1 MAITTNGLQL
11 ARIAGAVF
19 NQQLSASDYSEILAA
34 NKTAAELDAWANAAV
49 AAEFRNKTTTDIAKA
64 VLNNVGLSSVAGLEN
79 WVAGQLN
86 AGGGLAKAGATMFAM
101 LNDFS
106 NMSAQDA
113 TYGAA
118 VTIFNLKAANSQML
132 SQTPGTKT
140 GTYSA
145 IPTVESGST
154 FTLTSSTDVFP
165 GTSGSDTFNGVI
177 QANGA
182 TGTTIAPGDVVNGG
196 SGVDTLNI
204 SVAGA
209 LATNGYTLSAVQ
221 TTGVEKVLVNNF
233 NTNDSLDNTFDTAL
247 MSGVTT
253 VGVSAS
259 DAAGDSIFTGM
270 TSIVA
275 AEMNNGS
282 GDLTLT
288 YNAAA
293 VAGTADSQTL
303 NVSNLSAGTFTSDG
317 IETLNINTGLVKST
331 LTNVASNALKTINVP
346 GATDLTIST
355 ALTNATINA
364 SAATGAVSVLLG
376 SASHSV
382 TGGAGND
389 TIDAAGQLSSA
400 DTINGGS
407 GTDTLKLT
415 SGNATVAVGT
425 SASKGALFNVSGIE
439 IIDVAATAD
448 TAVLDLD
455 ATSGV
460 TTVVAA
466 ANTKTVTFTGAAGA
480 ESTTATITF
489 VLNGTTYTST
499 ANLSGDAAADVSAA
513 NTAVKNTIN
522 GIAGGKFLATAG
534 TTGAITVTALTGEAL
549 EIVVTDQTGAT
560 AAESAYSDVSFT
572 NITTQAVDVFSADAV
587 TASLIDASGTA
598 DVLNINLKTLS
609 ADKGFDHSVGTVTA
623 NLIETINLS
632 VTGMT
637 DLKVTTV
644 AALTGSAV
652 KTLNITGDSDLT
664 ISAFTSSTALTTIDG
679 STASGDLVLAEAP
692 AAKDQSIKT
701 GSGNDTIIM
710 GAYLTAADTIDGGA
724 NNTATGSTTIGTDKL
739 TATGNIGTVTTA
751 AALKI
756 ANVENI
762 EIATG
767 GAAATYIDAAAI
779 TGASNIA
786 ASSTSGTVKLT
797 NLAAGTKIGLGIGTG
812 EAASTF
818 DLTLTDAT
826 GAADSI
832 TVDYSDTIDASTS
845 NTLKIAA
852 AVETLNVSA
861 SKVSAGTL
869 TSTLVNTD
877 MAAKNIVVT
886 DGADTGAILAL
897 GTLNAATTNV
907 DASKYAGIVTVT
919 TAATGAVTVSANG
932 KVANNVTTGAGADTI
947 TLAGTAGTTV
957 QTIAGGTGND
967 ILNITVDSSASDFT
981 SVSAVETINI
991 TVGGNKQAG
1000 VDDSTKDN
1008 GLNLATTLNIL
1019 GGDALSSFTFSST
1032 GVITDAGSV
1041 TTIDASS
1048 FNGKIALVLDS
1059 DALDANLTIK
1069 GGALLTDTVTT
1080 TVSTATTAEVVK
1092 SMTGVEI
1099 LVLNSTN
1106 NDTDNR
1112 IDLTNVTGL
1121 TTLTTQFTTTTN
1133 ADNLNVSGLASGVKV
1148 TAASTNTGDTLII
1161 DLLDKAAADNA
1172 LTLELVAANYN
1183 AAADTLTFTAAG
1195 LETLN
1200 VSAKNTNAGLLNLA
1214 GVAATSSTGNVTVNV
1229 SGTGGLTL
1237 KGLSSLTNV
1246 VNASTATGSIVLASG
1261 DRAATAM
1268 TITTGE
1274 GDDSVAMRHAN
1285 DVLNGG
1291 LGTSDTLV
1299 LTPNFVLGG
1308 LLVDLT
1314 SATDQITT
1322 FNGSAN
1328 AAAQIGFEN
1337 VDLSGITGSFGADI
1351 TAIKTGSTITGTA
1364 NNDVITGGAGVE
1376 TITATAGN
1384 DSASLLGGNDILI
1397 MTDTQFDNV
1406 SDANNGTYD
1415 FGTGTGDT
1423 LRISNALSGVDADLV
1438 DFSNVEILKA
1448 TTNLS
1453 TLTVGANFK
1462 TAGFTTIDSTGV
1474 TLATTMS
1481 AQGTATTQLKI
1492 TGFTV
1497 NDTAETFLFGGTD
1510 AAWDDAVTDWTIT
1523 AGRATKTGASVA
1535 DFYTAFG
1542 GVTGT
1547 AGEIA
1552 IFTNGGNTYVYAE
1565 GVGTGATDDSFLEI
1579 VGVELTTVSA
1589 THGALVFHFG

>member
-1 MAITTNGLQL
+1 MRSFYCSECG
-11 ARIAGAVF
+11 F
-19 NQQLSASDYSEILAA
+19 EILKKL
-34 NKTAAELDAWANAAV
+34 NYFPL
-49 AAEFRNKTTTDIAKA
+49 TTSMD
-64 VLNNVGLSSVAGLEN
+64 S
-79 WVAGQLN
+79 
-86 AGGGLAKAGATMFAM
+86 
-101 LNDFS
+101 
-106 NMSAQDA
+106 
-113 TYGAA
+113 
-118 VTIFNLKAANSQML
+118 
-132 SQTPGTKT
+132 
-140 GTYSA
+140 
-145 IPTVESGST
+145 
-154 FTLTSSTDVFP
+154 FP

-196 SGVDTLNI
+196 AGVDVLNI

-233 NTNDSLDNTFDTAL
+233 NTNDALDNTIDTAL
-247 MSGVTT
+247 MAGLTT
-253 VGVSAS
+253 VGVAAS
-259 DAAGDSIFTGM
+259 DAAGDTIFSGM
-270 TSIVA
+270 NAIVA
-275 AEMNNGS
+275 AEMSNGS
-282 GDLTLT
+282 GDLTVT
-288 YNAAA
+288 YNAA
-293 VAGTADSQTL
+293 VVTGTADSQTL

-317 IETLNINTGLVKST
+317 IETLNVNTGLVKST
-331 LTNVASNALKTINVP
+331 VTNVASNALKTVNIA

-355 ALTNATINA
+355 ALTAATINA
-364 SAATGAVSVLLG
+364 SAATGAVSVKLG
-376 SASHSV
+376 SATQSV

-389 TIDAAGQLSSA
+389 TIDVAGNLSSA
-400 DTINGGS
+400 DTISGGA
-407 GTDTLKLT
+407 GIDTLKFT
-415 SGNATVAVGT
+415 SGNATTAVGT
-425 SASKGALFNVSGIE
+425 SASKGGLFNVSGIE

-460 TTVVAA
+460 TNVLAA
-466 ANTKTVTFTGAAGA
+466 ANVKTVTFATAAVN
-480 ESTTATITF
+480 STAIAYTLNGVTYATDATDGNATVTEAGVLLANKINATSGFTATADTGVVTI
-489 VLNGTTYTST
+489 TST
-499 ANLSGDAAADVSAA
+499 
-513 NTAVKNTIN
+513 
-522 GIAGGKFLATAG
+522 
-534 TTGAITVTALTGEAL
+534 TGEAI
-549 EIVVTDQTGAT
+549 EIGSFSGGMIAGNTTV
-560 AAESAYSDVSFT
+560 SAYSDVSFT
-572 NITTQAVDVFSADAV
+572 NLTTQAVDVFSADAV
-587 TASLIDASGTA
+587 TASLKDPSGTA

-623 NLIETINLS
+623 NLIETINLG

-644 AALTGSAV
+644 GALDASAI

-664 ISAFTSSTALTTIDG
+664 ISAFGTAVTTIDG
-679 STASGDLVLAEAP
+679 STSSGDLNLAAMG

-701 GSGNDTIIM
+701 GSGNDTIAM

-724 NNTATGSTTIGTDKL
+724 NNIATGSTTIGTDKL

-786 ASSTSGTVKLT
+786 VSSTSGTVALSK
-797 NLAAGTKIGLGIGTG
+797 LAAGVKIGLGISTG

-818 DLTLTDAT
+818 DLTLADAT

-832 TVDYSDTIDASTS
+832 TVDYSDSIDASTS

-852 AVETLNVSA
+852 AVETLNISA
-861 SKVSAGTL
+861 SKVATGTL

-877 MAAKNIVVT
+877 MAAKNIIVT

-907 DASKYAGIVTVT
+907 DASKYAGKLTAT

-932 KVANNVTTGAGADTI
+932 KVANNITTGAGVDTI
-947 TLAGTAGTTV
+947 TLAGNLGTIV

-967 ILNITVDSSASDFT
+967 ILNVTVDNSSSDFT

-991 TVGGNKQAG
+991 TEGGNKQAG
-1000 VDDSTKDN
+1000 VDNSTKDD

-1019 GGDALSSFTFSST
+1019 GGDALSSFTFSSS

-1048 FNGKIALVLDS
+1048 FNGAIALVLDAN
-1059 DALDANLTIK
+1059 ALDANLTIK
-1069 GGALLTDTVTT
+1069 GGALLTDKVTT
-1080 TVSTATTAEVVK
+1080 SVTTNTTPEIVK
-1092 SMTGVEI
+1092 SMTGVET
-1099 LVLNSTN
+1099 LVLNSAD
-1106 NDTDNR
+1106 NDTDAR

-1133 ADNLNVSGLASGVKV
+1133 GDNLNVSGLATGVKV
-1148 TAASTNTGDTLII
+1148 TAASTNTNDTLII

-1237 KGLSSLTNV
+1237 KALSSLTNV
-1246 VNASTATGSIVLASG
+1246 VNASTATGAIVLASG

-1274 GDDSVAMRHAN
+1274 AADTVAMRHAN

-1291 LGTSDTLV
+1291 LGTDTMDINV
-1299 LTPNFVLGG
+1299 NFVLGG
-1308 LLVDLT
+1308 VQVDLS
-1314 SATDQITT
+1314 SATDQVTT

-1328 AAAQIGFEN
+1328 SAAQIGFEN
-1337 VDLSGITGSFGADI
+1337 VDLSAVTGSFGADV
-1351 TAIKTGSTITGTA
+1351 TAIKTGSTIIGTA
-1364 NNDVITGGAGVE
+1364 NADNITGGAGADSITMGKTSTALVYDAINAGSGTDTLVIVGSVTTSTTE
-1376 TITATAGN
+1376 SQNVINLSSTSDQVGTINNATESQIQIGFENVDLSGLTVSSGGGITITAIAAGSNIIATADTDVIVGGAGVDTINGGDAGDSIRGGGGADIITAG
-1384 DSASLLGGNDILI
+1384 
-1397 MTDTQFDNV
+1397 
-1406 SDANNGTYD
+1406 
-1415 FGTGTGDT
+1415 GTGTEVIQILTAAG
-1423 LRISNALSGVDADLV
+1423 AGGGESG
-1438 DFSNVEILKA
+1438 
-1448 TTNLS
+1448 TY
-1453 TLTVGANFK
+1453 
-1462 TAGFTTIDSTGV
+1462 
-1474 TLATTMS
+1474 
-1481 AQGTATTQLKI
+1481 TATTAN
-1492 TGFTV
+1492 TV
-1497 NDTAETFLFGGTD
+1497 NTAAFDKYSGLAAGDTFKLLTAYTGNAGAAAGLVATSVHGTTL
-1510 AAWDDAVTDWTIT
+1510 AS
-1523 AGRATKTGASVA
+1523 ATLTLA
-1535 DFYTAFG
+1535 DNSIHLIRGTYTASSNTFVGAAAGVDSLLIYDADATLTTSAYEAVVIIGYNG
-1542 GVTGT
+1542 GSASAMGGNAGVITLGT
-1547 AGEIA
+1547 AA
-1552 IFTNGGNTYVYAE
+1552 
-1565 GVGTGATDDSFLEI
+1565 
-1579 VGVELTTVSA
+1579 
-1589 THGALVFHFG
+1589 

>member
-1 MAITTNGLQL
+1 M
-11 ARIAGAVF
+11 
-19 NQQLSASDYSEILAA
+19 
-34 NKTAAELDAWANAAV
+34 NA
-49 AAEFRNKTTTDIAKA
+49 
-64 VLNNVGLSSVAGLEN
+64 
-79 WVAGQLN
+79 
-86 AGGGLAKAGATMFAM
+86 
-101 LNDFS
+101 
-106 NMSAQDA
+106 
-113 TYGAA
+113 
-118 VTIFNLKAANSQML
+118 
-132 SQTPGTKT
+132 
-140 GTYSA
+140 
-145 IPTVESGST
+145 
-154 FTLTSSTDVFP
+154 
-165 GTSGSDTFNGVI
+165 
-177 QANGA
+177 
-182 TGTTIAPGDVVNGG
+182 
-196 SGVDTLNI
+196 
-204 SVAGA
+204 
-209 LATNGYTLSAVQ
+209 
-221 TTGVEKVLVNNF
+221 
-233 NTNDSLDNTFDTAL
+233 
-247 MSGVTT
+247 
-253 VGVSAS
+253 
-259 DAAGDSIFTGM
+259 
-270 TSIVA
+270 IVA

-288 YNAAA
+288 YNAS
-293 VAGTADSQTL
+293 VVVGTADSQTL

-331 LTNVASNALKTINVP
+331 VTNVASNALKTINVT

-355 ALTNATINA
+355 ALTNTTINA
-364 SAATGAVSVLLG
+364 SAATGAVSVKLG
-376 SASHSV
+376 AAAQSV
-382 TGGAGND
+382 TGGSAND
-389 TIDAAGQLSSA
+389 TIDAAGNLAST
-400 DTINGGS
+400 DTINGGA

-466 ANTKTVTFTGAAGA
+466 ANIKTALGTTMVN
-480 ESTTATITF
+480 STAITF
-489 VLNGTTYTST
+489 VLNGVTY
-499 ANLSGDAAADVSAA
+499 
-513 NTAVKNTIN
+513 
-522 GIAGGKFLATAG
+522 
-534 TTGAITVTALTGEAL
+534 TTGATDGSADATEAGVLIAGIINAIPGFSATTSTGTVTITSLTGEAI
-549 EIVVTDQTGAT
+549 EIGTFAGGVT
-560 AAESAYSDVSFT
+560 AATISAYSDVSFT
-572 NITTQAVDVFSADAV
+572 NITSQAVDIFSADAV
-587 TASLIDASGTA
+587 DVALKDASGTA
-598 DVLNINLKTLS
+598 DVLNINLKTLA
-609 ADKGFDHSVGTVTA
+609 ADKGFNHTVGTVTA
-623 NLIETINLS
+623 NLIETINVG

-637 DLKVTTV
+637 DVKVTTV
-644 AALTGSAV
+644 GALNASAI

-664 ISAFTSSTALTTIDG
+664 ISAFGTAPTTIDG
-679 STASGDLVLAEAP
+679 STSSGDLNLAAMG

-701 GSGNDTIIM
+701 GSGNDTIAM

-724 NNTATGSTTIGTDKL
+724 NNTATGSTTIGTDLL

-797 NLAAGTKIGLGIGTG
+797 NLAAGVKIGLGIGTG

-852 AVETLNVSA
+852 AVETLNISA

-886 DGADTGAILAL
+886 DGADVGAILAL

-947 TLAGTAGTTV
+947 TLAGNLGTTI

-967 ILNITVDSSASDFT
+967 ILNITVDSASSDFT

-1000 VDDSTKDN
+1000 VASNTKDD

-1019 GGDALSSFTFSST
+1019 GGDALSSFTYSST
-1032 GVITDAGSV
+1032 GVITDAGSI
-1041 TTIDASS
+1041 TTVDASG
-1048 FNGKIALVLDS
+1048 FNGKIALLLDS

-1080 TVSTATTAEVVK
+1080 TVTTNTTAEIVK
-1092 SMTGVEI
+1092 SMTGVET
-1099 LVLNSTN
+1099 LVLNSAD
-1106 NDTDNR
+1106 NDPDAR
-1112 IDLTNVTGL
+1112 INLTNVIGL

-1148 TAASTNTGDTLII
+1148 TAASNNTGDTLII

-1237 KGLSSLTNV
+1237 KALSALTNV
-1246 VNASTATGSIVLASG
+1246 VNASTATGAIVLASG

-1274 GDDSVAMRHAN
+1274 GGDTVAMRNAN

-1291 LGTSDTLV
+1291 LGTDTLV
-1299 LTPNFVLGG
+1299 LTPNLVLGG
-1308 LLVDLT
+1308 VLIDLT
-1314 SATDQITT
+1314 SATDQVTT

-1328 AAAQIGFEN
+1328 AAVQIGFEN
-1337 VDLSGITGSFGADI
+1337 VDLSGITGVFGADI
-1351 TAIKTGSTITGTA
+1351 TARAAGSTIIGTA
-1364 NNDVITGGAGVE
+1364 NADVITGGAANDVITGGAGADALTGGGGNDIFVFTDGLTTLLATKAAIDLFDGGAGTTDAIRLEAATTLAADDLLARITNVE
-1376 TITATAGN
+1376 QITAAPTTGIISITATADAG
-1384 DSASLLGGNDILI
+1384 AGG
-1397 MTDTQFDNV
+1397 
-1406 SDANNGTYD
+1406 
-1415 FGTGTGDT
+1415 
-1423 LRISNALSGVDADLV
+1423 
-1438 DFSNVEILKA
+1438 
-1448 TTNLS
+1448 S
-1453 TLTVGANFK
+1453 TLPVHSL
-1462 TAGFTTIDSTGV
+1462 IRSIC
-1474 TLATTMS
+1474 LAI
-1481 AQGTATTQLKI
+1481 QTQ
-1492 TGFTV
+1492 
-1497 NDTAETFLFGGTD
+1497 A
-1510 AAWDDAVTDWTIT
+1510 
-1523 AGRATKTGASVA
+1523 
-1535 DFYTAFG
+1535 
-1542 GVTGT
+1542 
-1547 AGEIA
+1547 
-1552 IFTNGGNTYVYAE
+1552 
-1565 GVGTGATDDSFLEI
+1565 
-1579 VGVELTTVSA
+1579 ELT
-1589 THGALVFHFG
+1589 